1 MPLTNPRNFHASID
15 AKIRDYEQKIRTLK
29 ATRNKFSYIS
39 QIPDEILSII
49 FIVIRDSALE
59 LFGSADQLSW
69 LRLSAVCRHWRR
81 ITLATPALW
90 SYIDFNSLD
99 CAETMIERSKAVP
112 ITLKMAFRGASDDHR
127 LRKIVANAIS
137 KKSLREID
145 IQSSRREDIIQLLSN
160 RTHRSAPFL
169 ESLKLTC
176 ITQDD
181 YAPTNW
187 RWYHMPS
194 LRRLE
199 LIDMPLPQ
207 HFEHFA
213 KLTYL
218 KLDPPELI
226 SVNETLELLQHTPY
240 VEELSIG
247 SICNKEFV
255 PTLRSVKDVSLPHL
269 RSLEL
274 QADDTDSARILSS
287 LSYPRSASV
296 SLEFESDSPPDEE
309 TTEESFDHIL
319 KAWSHFAGNGRN
331 AASGTRVTDEDLSA
345 EISTNRAD
353 LTFTILIFN
362 GTSVSESQKPI
373 LRLTYPLPVTT
384 LIRPIIKT
392 LSSRIKSLTLRR
404 LKQSDSW
411 VKFMSSFT
419 QVQTVVL
426 HRSHLAILDRLRPYT
441 SIMSSRTMIWPELTT
456 LVLSNYR
463 TQDGAHMDRWRS
475 DNGNFTNLF
484 LLLKER
490 PVKTVKVVNSAA
502 RRDILAHFRA
512 NNVAITW
519 ETTTTTC
526 TEDVWAADSDSDSE
540 Y

>member
-1 MPLTNPRNFHASID
+1 MPLTNPRNVHASID
-15 AKIRDYEQKIRTLK
+15 AKIHDYENKIRTLK
-29 ATRNKFSYIS
+29 STRNKHSYIS
-39 QIPDEILSII
+39 QIPDEILSKI
-49 FIVIRDSALE
+49 FIFIRDSALE
-59 LFGSADQLSW
+59 LYGSADQLSW

-112 ITLKMAFRGASDDHR
+112 ITLKLAFRGASDDHR
-127 LRKIVANAIS
+127 LRKIVADAIS
-137 KKSLREID
+137 KKSLREVD
-145 IQSSRREDIIQLLSN
+145 IQSSRREDIIRLLSH
-160 RTHRSAPFL
+160 RTPRSAPFL
-169 ESLKLTC
+169 ESLRLTC

-181 YAPTNW
+181 YVPTNW

-207 HFEHFA
+207 HFDYFS

-226 SVNETLELLQHTPY
+226 SVNETLELLRHTPH

-255 PTLRSVKDVSLPHL
+255 PTLRSVTGVSLSHL

-274 QADDTDSARILSS
+274 QADDTNSARILSS

-296 SLEFESDSPPDEE
+296 SLEFDSDSSPDEE

-319 KAWSHFAGNGRN
+319 KAWSHFAGN
-331 AASGTRVTDEDLSA
+331 ASSETRVTDEDLSA
-345 EISTNRAD
+345 EISVNRAD
-353 LTFTILIFN
+353 SLFTVLVFK

-384 LIRPIIKT
+384 LIRPIIKAV
-392 LSSRIKSLTLRR
+392 SSRVKSLTLRR
-404 LKQSDSW
+404 LKQSDS
-411 VKFMSSFT
+411 
-419 QVQTVVL
+419 
-426 HRSHLAILDRLRPYT
+426 
-441 SIMSSRTMIWPELTT
+441 
-456 LVLSNYR
+456 
-463 TQDGAHMDRWRS
+463 
-475 DNGNFTNLF
+475 
-484 LLLKER
+484 
-490 PVKTVKVVNSAA
+490 
-502 RRDILAHFRA
+502 
-512 NNVAITW
+512 
-519 ETTTTTC
+519 
-526 TEDVWAADSDSDSE
+526 
-540 Y
+540 